1 MIILFFLSSGLFLGW
16 SLGANDAANIFGTAV
31 GTRMLRFKTAAI
43 VASIFVI
50 LGAVIQG
57 AGASHTLGKLG
68 SVSTLAGAFTVALS
82 AAITV
87 YWMTRMKLPVSTS
100 QAIVGAI
107 IGWNFYTDNPTD
119 INTLTK
125 IVSTWISGPIL
136 GGIFAILLFMLVKRI
151 IAKTSVHLL
160 FKDIIIRYGLLLVG
174 AFGAYS
180 LGANNIA
187 NVMGVFTSSVNIP
200 TLDLGIIQFDSTQQ
214 LFFVG
219 GVAIAVGIIT
229 YSRQV
234 METVG
239 NTLMPLTPEAAIVVV
254 LSQALVLFIFSSQ
267 WLSNSIQSLGLP
279 AIPLVPV
286 SSSQIVIGSIIGIG
300 IYKGGKEIKY
310 NILGSISLGW
320 IATPLV
326 AGIMAFFMLFFV
338 NNVFRQDVG
347 GNRTLV
353 IENVVEQK
361 NIDKSSNNTAYDIS
375 SSISDSTSAVSQD
388 TLAVNNLVD
397 TTNENEPMV
406 ESNSILLLFTIIILF
421 ITIVILIYRLK
432 QKNISSKHGLKQAI
446 ALENRYKRQIEQLEK
461 SIDGKTQHHDSLG
474 KELKFRQS
482 EMVTMAISIIHK
494 NEFLDS
500 LKKEVVKIKNSVNDN
515 ETRAKLNKL
524 SLMITQDLSIDRDRE
539 KFQMHINEQNSSFIH
554 RLGETYPSMTENEKR
569 LASLLRL
576 NLSSKEIASIL
587 NISPKSVE
595 MNRYRLRKKL
605 KVEPKINLTDF
616 IRNF

>member
-16 SLGANDAANIFGTAV
+16 SLGANDAANIYGTAV

-82 AAITV
+82 AALTV

-119 INTLTK
+119 LNTLTK

-136 GGIFAILLFMLVKRI
+136 GGLFAIVLFMLVKRI
-151 IAKTSVHLL
+151 IRKTKVHLL

-187 NVMGVFTSSVNIP
+187 NVMGVFTSAVNLP

-219 GVAIAVGIIT
+219 GIAIAVGIIT
-229 YSRQV
+229 YSRHV

-267 WLSNSIQSLGLP
+267 GLSNAIQSIGLP

-320 IATPLV
+320 IATPMV
-326 AGIMAFFMLFFV
+326 AGLMAFFMLFFV

-347 GNRTLV
+347 GNRSLVLNSIEKTKDNTASNDSLFIISDSSKEVTTVISDTLV
-353 IENVVEQK
+353 INQV
-361 NIDKSSNNTAYDIS
+361 NNTEKS
-375 SSISDSTSAVSQD
+375 GSIH
-388 TLAVNNLVD
+388 
-397 TTNENEPMV
+397 P
-406 ESNSILLLFTIIILF
+406 SNSILLIIAILVLFAAIIIL
-421 ITIVILIYRLK
+421 TYKLRR
-432 QKNISSKHGLKQAI
+432 KNKNSQNSLKQAEAI
-446 ALENRYKRQIEQLEK
+446 KNQYKIKIEQLEK
-461 SIDGKTQHHDSLG
+461 TIKGSMRHHDDLG
-474 KELKFRQS
+474 KELKFRQT

-494 NEFLDS
+494 NEFLDN
-500 LKKEVVKIKNSVNDN
+500 LKKEVVKIKSGVNDN
-515 ETRAKLNKL
+515 ETRVNLNKL

-539 KFQMHINEQNSSFIH
+539 KFQMHINEQNSNFIH
-554 RLGETYPSMTENEKR
+554 RLGESFPSMTENEKR

>member
-31 GTRMLRFKTAAI
+31 GTRMLRFKTVAI

-82 AAITV
+82 AALTV
-87 YWMTRMKLPVSTS
+87 YWMTRMSLPVSTS

-107 IGWNFYTDNPTD
+107 IGWNLYTDNPTD
-119 INTLTK
+119 LSTLTK

-151 IAKTSVHLL
+151 IKKTSVHLL

-174 AFGAYS
+174 AFGAFS

-187 NVMGVFTSSVNIP
+187 NVMGVFTSSVNLP
-200 TLDLGIIQFDSTQQ
+200 TIDLGIIQFDSTQQ

-219 GVAIAVGIIT
+219 GVAIAIGIIT
-229 YSRQV
+229 YSRHV

-267 WLSNSIQSLGLP
+267 GLSNAIQSIGLP

-320 IATPLV
+320 IATPMV
-326 AGIMAFFMLFFV
+326 AGLMAFFMLFFV

-353 IENVVEQK
+353 IDNNVEQK
-361 NIDKSSNNTAYDIS
+361 NINKPSNDAAYDIS
-375 SSISDSTSAVSQD
+375 GLIADSTSAIPN
-388 TLAVNNLVD
+388 TLVTKPVA
-397 TTNENEPMV
+397 NETEKSESTV
-406 ESNSILLLFTIIILF
+406 TSNSILLLLTIVILF
-421 ITIVILIYRLK
+421 VTIVILIYKLK
-432 QKNISSKHGLKQAI
+432 RKNSSSEYGLKQAK
-446 ALENRYKRQIEQLEK
+446 ALENKYKLQIEQLEK
-461 SIDGKTQHHDSLG
+461 SIEGKIQYHDDLG

-494 NEFLDS
+494 NEFLDN
-500 LKKEVVKIKNSVNDN
+500 LKKEVVKIKTSVKDN
-515 ETRAKLNKL
+515 ETRAQLNKL

-539 KFQMHINEQNSSFIH
+539 KFQMHINEQNSSFI
-554 RLGETYPSMTENEKR
+554 RRMSESFPSMTENEKR

-605 KVEPKINLTDF
+605 KVETKVNLTDF